1 MDFQVATLHQVD
13 VVLGDV
19 GFGGAAAAAVV
30 AVMTSVAR
38 ICSGHLDPC
47 SINFGCNVA
56 CCWG

>member
-1 MDFQVATLHQVD
+1 MDFHVANLHQVD

-38 ICSGHLDPC
+38 ICSGLK
-47 SINFGCNVA
+47 SFFNIGE
-56 CCWG
+56 